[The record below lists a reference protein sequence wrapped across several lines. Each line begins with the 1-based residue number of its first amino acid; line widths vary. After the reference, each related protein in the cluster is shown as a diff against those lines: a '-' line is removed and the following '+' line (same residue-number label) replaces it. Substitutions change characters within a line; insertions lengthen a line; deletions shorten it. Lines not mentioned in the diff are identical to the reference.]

1 MSTPDDPPVQSIEDV
16 NANEPIDLHGDRTEQ
31 LRLQQNRNRNG
42 VKLQQIVGGVVLAL
56 LAVGGGIYWVT
67 TQNETGL
74 RGADAETAITTPTN
88 TQSFADLVI
97 ASKGE
102 PEEPKVAQETI
113 VNASVPAPEF
123 KVISKDSDAT
133 LRRLTELTEKNAE
146 AVGLISSLRAE
157 LRRVENEANDLNKQ
171 INDLKTEN
179 KRVIALG
186 QTERDNHQ
194 TKLDQMRNQF
204 ETQITVLRGEL
215 DLAKTQA
222 PTTGS
227 DDEQRKRLEEA
238 RKRRQAQIESEALIY
253 DGSEEEN
260 SRAIRY

>member
-1 MSTPDDPPVQSIEDV
+1 MTGPIESPPEPIATTND
-16 NANEPIDLHGDRTEQ
+16 EPIDLHGDRTEQ
-31 LRLQQNRNRNG
+31 LRLQQNRKRNG
-42 VKLQQIVGGVVLAL
+42 VKVQQIVGGVVLAL
-56 LAVGGGIYWVT
+56 MVVGGGIYWIT
-67 TQNETGL
+67 TQNGTGL
-74 RGADAETAITTPTN
+74 RGADAETAITSPAS

-102 PEEPKVAQETI
+102 PEAPQAAQEAI
-113 VNASVPAPEF
+113 LNAAVPAPEF
-123 KVISKDSDAT
+123 RVISKDSDAT

-146 AVGLISSLRAE
+146 AAGLITSLRAE
-157 LRRVENEANDLNKQ
+157 LRRVENEASNLTQ
-171 INDLKTEN
+171 EINNLKTEN

-186 QTERDNHQ
+186 QTERDNYQ
-194 TKLDQMRNQF
+194 TKLEQMRNQF
-204 ETQITVLRGEL
+204 EAQITVLRGEL
-215 DLAKTQA
+215 ELAKTQA

-227 DDEQRKRLEEA
+227 DDEQRLRLEEA

>member
-1 MSTPDDPPVQSIEDV
+1 MTGPSEPPPEKIETPSD
-16 NANEPIDLHGDRTEQ
+16 EPIDLHGDRTEQ
-31 LRLQQNRNRNG
+31 LRLQQNRKRNG
-42 VKLQQIVGGVVLAL
+42 VKAQQIVGGVVLAL
-56 LAVGGGIYWVT
+56 MVIGGGIYWVT
-67 TQNETGL
+67 TQNGTGL
-74 RGADAETAITTPTN
+74 RGADAETAITTPTS

-102 PEEPKVAQETI
+102 PEVTQTPQETI
-113 VNASVPAPEF
+113 VNAAVPASEF
-123 KVISKDSDAT
+123 RVISKDSDAT

-146 AVGLISSLRAE
+146 AAGLISSLRAE
-157 LRRVENEANDLNKQ
+157 LRRAEKEASDLTQQVN
-171 INDLKTEN
+171 NLETEN

-186 QTERDNHQ
+186 ETERGNYQ

-204 ETQITVLRGEL
+204 ESQISVLRGEL
-215 DLAKTQA
+215 ELAKTQA
-222 PTTGS
+222 PTTRS
-227 DDEQRKRLEEA
+227 EDEQRLRLEEA